1 MPIFLSAWRRM
12 MRKFFSI
19 VCKSLAGM
27 FVYLITLL
35 AFLAERQ
42 SDGKLVM
49 LAVIAAC
56 GVVAMLAGLA
66 LSGFAQWRRDTGI
79 VLLAATGFTA
89 FLVLCMACMFGS
101 DDVMKFMPPGSVD
114 MFDSYLTGAAVL
126 LGFTVLG
133 SWLLRQARSRSTNPA

>member
-1 MPIFLSAWRRM
+1 M

-27 FVYLITLL
+27 FVYLITLF
-35 AFLAERQ
+35 AFLAEQQ
-42 SDGKLVM
+42 SDGKLAM

-56 GVVAMLAGLA
+56 GIVAMLAGLA

-79 VLLAATGFTA
+79 VLLAATGFTV
-89 FLVLCMACMFGS
+89 FLVVCAACMFGS
-101 DDVMKFMPPGSVD
+101 EEIMKVMPPGSVD

-126 LGFTVLG
+126 LGFAALG
-133 SWLLRQARSRSTNPA
+133 SLLLRQARLRSAKPA